1 MTASLPLKNNYIPM
15 KIKFFSDYEVS
26 ENLLKR
32 FKANYIIDD
41 DLLTF
46 TTADDYDFAVVF
58 NRANDPI
65 KPEAKIITVI
75 QEPSWSDAHQNKS
88 FLTNSD
94 YIIVHD
100 PELFENTHN
109 VKLGGKIIESPAF
122 MFYHDHVDHSF
133 YNNTAQIRKEKKLS
147 MIVSG
152 LYFNRANYHKRI
164 EVLVQILNSDFEIDI
179 YGRGLN
185 IQDRRYKGELKYKY
199 EGLLPYEY
207 SIAIENSNEKN
218 YITEKFVDCV
228 LCNTIPIYNGAPN
241 IAEVY
246 DPGYYRTIDLDSPTI
261 IQDLKKIIVSPAP
274 ISSINKEIYFKQ
286 YNLYTKLKEIIY
298 S

>member
-1 MTASLPLKNNYIPM
+1 M

-32 FKANYIIDD
+32 FKSNYIIDD

-75 QEPSWSDAHQNKS
+75 QEPSWSDAHGSKH
-88 FLTNSD
+88 FLTNSN

-100 PELFENTHN
+100 PELFEKTNN

-133 YNNTAQIRKEKKLS
+133 YKDTELIKKEKKLS

-152 LYFNRANYHKRI
+152 LYFNRANYQKRI
-164 EVLVQILNSDFEIDI
+164 EVLVHILNSDFEIDI

-185 IQDRRYKGELKYKY
+185 IEDSRYKGELKYKH
-199 EGLLPYEY
+199 EGLLSYEY

-228 LCNTIPIYNGAPN
+228 LCNTTPIYNGAPN
-241 IAEVY
+241 LAEIY
-246 DPGYYRTIDLDSPTI
+246 DPRFYRTIDLDSPTI
-261 IQDLKKIIVSPAP
+261 LQDLANIIRHPAP
-274 ISSINKEIYFKQ
+274 GAGINKEIYFKK

-298 S
+298 G